1 MLKIEDLK
9 RKAIMVEELVA
20 WKQILGSTNSIKRPS
35 NDLLSGKLMKQILG
49 PSTQDFLA
57 GNKIQL
63 TYIYRYIDISD
74 F

>member
-9 RKAIMVEELVA
+9 RKAVTVEELLA
-20 WKQILGSTNSIKRPS
+20 WKQILGSTDSIKRS
-35 NDLLSGKLMKQILG
+35 SDDLLSEKLMKEILG
-49 PSTQDFLA
+49 PSTQDFLE